1 MVPVDLYM
9 GSWVT
14 TGLRVFARIVPSSH
28 LIGAIDGEVVYTVRK
43 AERFTSPGT
52 TLSWFLLTR
61 AL

>member
-1 MVPVDLYM
+1 M

-14 TGLRVFARIVPSSH
+14 TELRVFARIVPSAH
-28 LIGAIDGEVVYTVRK
+28 LIGAADGEVVYTVREV
-43 AERFTSPGT
+43 ERFTSPGT

>member
-1 MVPVDLYM
+1 MVLFDLYM

-14 TGLRVFARIVPSSH
+14 TELRVFARIVPSAH
-28 LIGAIDGEVVYTVRK
+28 LIGAADGEVVYTVREV
-43 AERFTSPGT
+43 ERFTSPGT